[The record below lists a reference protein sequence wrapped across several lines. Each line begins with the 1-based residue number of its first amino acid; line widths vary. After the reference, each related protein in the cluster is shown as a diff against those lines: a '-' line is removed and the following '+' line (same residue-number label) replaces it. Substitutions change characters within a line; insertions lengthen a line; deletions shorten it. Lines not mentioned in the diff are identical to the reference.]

1 MWNYFIL
8 RTNLPPGDSLGSP
21 SCMGSGS
28 LICADVGRNLWY
40 HTWLGDS
47 FDISYSFFMDSG
59 DWVDLLFEAGF
70 SELKYDDNA

>member
-1 MWNYFIL
+1 
-8 RTNLPPGDSLGSP
+8 
-21 SCMGSGS
+21 MGSGS